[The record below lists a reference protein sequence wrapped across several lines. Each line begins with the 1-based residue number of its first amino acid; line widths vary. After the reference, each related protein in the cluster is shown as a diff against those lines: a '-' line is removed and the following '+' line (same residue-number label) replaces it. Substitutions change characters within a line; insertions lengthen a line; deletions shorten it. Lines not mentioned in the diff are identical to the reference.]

1 MKVKLR
7 NVAVRIKSGLNH
19 TTKQTWMLLL
29 SQQMLLQG
37 VVAEFIK
44 QHLGSTQKLEIKLQL
59 EMTASSLEIDPY
71 ACAIR
76 I

>member
-19 TTKQTWMLLL
+19 KTKQTWMLLL

-37 VVAEFIK
+37 VAKFIK